1 MHFDELEI
9 LKVVDGRRISRLDPV
24 VCESE
29 VIIKIDGRVH
39 RQLSCL
45 NENLA
50 ELVLGYLFAE
60 GIASPSD
67 IDITVDSNTISVS
80 RKRCSKVQK
89 PAVIE
94 SKLQVTDGQILSW
107 IKELN
112 RNCPLH
118 TKTGGTHVIG
128 IVHNNSIFFVED
140 ISRHC
145 AIDKAIGTAVR
156 KEIDLSECAIVTS
169 CRQTI
174 STMRKAIVAG
184 IPIVASLAAPT
195 TLSINE
201 ALSYGVTLIGF
212 ARGNEFNIYSH
223 PERVI
228 PNRH

>member
-9 LKVVDGRRISRLDPV
+9 LKVVDGKRISRLDPV

-67 IDITVDSNTISVS
+67 TDITVDGNTISVF

-107 IKELN
+107 IEELD

-118 TKTGGTHVIG
+118 MKTGGTHVMG
-128 IVHNNSIFFVED
+128 MVHDDSIFFVED

-145 AIDKAIGTAVR
+145 AIDKAIGMAIR
-156 KEIDLSECAIVTS
+156 KGIDLSDCVIVTS

-184 IPIVASLAAPT
+184 IPIVASRAAPT
-195 TLSINE
+195 TLSISE
-201 ALSYGVTLIGF
+201 ALNYGVTFVGF
-212 ARGNEFNIYSH
+212 VRGNEFAIYSH
-223 PERVI
+223 SQRIVFG
-228 PNRH
+228 HH